1 MKVFGCPETLEGI
14 EHVFHG
20 VMSDEKF
27 LATDEQKRTLNLREG
42 ITIFPCEHAQDELAD
57 INAISRSA

>member
-14 EHVFHG
+14 EHVLHG

-27 LATDEQKRTLNLREG
+27 LATDEQKKILNLREG
-42 ITIFPCEHAQDELAD
+42 ITLFPWERAQDELTD
-57 INAISRSA
+57 INSL